1 MGLARYN
8 IKLCMGESASIKD
21 LFAYYKTRLGTGM
34 LATFLFYLFTLLW
47 SCLFVFAAALA
58 IAGLGVVLILL
69 GVDFSGMPGM
79 ILIFVM
85 ILSALS
91 FAVFPLTLMM
101 AYRYALTF
109 YLLAD
114 DDTLGAV
121 AAIRKSKELMK
132 GNKWKMFCL
141 DMSFIGWQLLGAM
154 ACGVGAYFVAPYVG
168 NANAHFYCELVGKNN
183 VVELDTNAQ
192 EIDYTLEEN
201 AQKIDYTLDVG
212 ADTDSI

>member
-1 MGLARYN
+1 V
-8 IKLCMGESASIKD
+8 I
-21 LFAYYKTRLGTGM
+21 
-34 LATFLFYLFTLLW
+34 
-47 SCLFVFAAALA
+47 VFA
-58 IAGLGVVLILL
+58 VLLL
-69 GVDFSGMPGM
+69 GVLPLVLM
-79 ILIFVM
+79 II
-85 ILSALS
+85 
-91 FAVFPLTLMM
+91 
-101 AYRYALTF
+101 YRYALTY